1 MKAYTYTSVALAVT
15 ISLLTGCGG
24 GGGSSSNTPVA
35 TTPTTPTTPVT
46 SEPEWEA
53 GVYEPQSDFIAKCE
67 TPRTGIDPFT
77 GNAYPDTQGTAMDE
91 KLWLRSWTNDT
102 YLWYD
107 EVDDN
112 DPENFSVLAYF
123 DQLKTNELT
132 PSGTP
137 KDNFHFSQDTAE
149 YNELSQSGISS
160 GFGFDWEFGSNTVP
174 RELTVRF
181 TEPDS
186 PAAVANVPRGAKVVS
201 INGVDFVNDNTQQ
214 GVNALNDGLFPDEAG
229 TTTSFEFELIDGTT
243 MSVDITSA
251 DVSVTPVQNVKV
263 FDTENGKTGYFQF
276 NTFIVTAQEGLIE
289 AFDTFVEQNVTE
301 LVMDL
306 RYNGGGRLALASQ
319 LSYMIAGP
327 NQTNNATFETLR
339 FNDKNPTTNPIT
351 GETIRPT
358 PFYSNVI
365 DYNAGRL
372 TDTLL
377 PSLSLTRVYVIS
389 TDATCSASEAVMNA
403 LRGID
408 VEVVQIGSTTCG
420 KPYGFYP
427 TDNCGETYFTIQ
439 FQGVNNKGFG
449 DYADGFM
456 PTNTP
461 NFGFELPGCEVE
473 DDFTASLGDP
483 NEGMLSAALEFAV
496 TGACPEV
503 VSGNGMADVNA
514 LRSNQ
519 SALVGEKLIPIDT
532 SETRRENFIL
542 HNKINQPVIK
552 EQE

>member
-1 MKAYTYTSVALAVT
+1 MMKAYRYSSVALAVT
-15 ISLLTGCGG
+15 ILLLTGCGG
-24 GGGSSSNTPVA
+24 SGDSSDPSSVI
-35 TTPTTPTTPVT
+35 TTPTTPVT
-46 SEPEWEA
+46 STPEWEA
-53 GVYEPQSDFIAKCE
+53 GVYEPQSQFIAKCE
-67 TPRTGIDPFT
+67 TPRSGIDPFT
-77 GNAYPDTQGTAMDE
+77 GDPYPDTQGTAMDE

-112 DPENFSVLAYF
+112 DPESFSVLAYF

-137 KDNFHFSQDTAE
+137 KDNFHFSQDTAD

-160 GFGFDWEFGSNTVP
+160 GFGFSWEFGSTTVP
-174 RELTVRF
+174 RELIVRF
-181 TEPDS
+181 TEPGS
-186 PAAVANVPRGAKVVS
+186 PAALANVPRGAKVVG

-214 GVNALNDGLFPDEAG
+214 GVDTINDGLFPDDAG
-229 TTTSFEFELIDGTT
+229 TTTNFRFELIDGTT
-243 MSVDITSA
+243 LSVDITS
-251 DVSVTPVQNVKV
+251 DDISVRPVQNVKV
-263 FDTENGKTGYFQF
+263 LDTENGKAGYFQF
-276 NTFIVTAQEGLIE
+276 NSFIVTAQEDLID
-289 AFDTFVEQNVTE
+289 AFDRFVEENVTE

-319 LSYMIAGP
+319 LSYMVAGP

-339 FNDKNPTTNPIT
+339 FNDKSSTTNPVT

-365 DYNAGRL
+365 DYNAGLL

-408 VEVVQIGSTTCG
+408 IEVVQIGSTTCG

-456 PTNTP
+456 PTTTP
-461 NFGFELPGCEVE
+461 NFDFELPGCEVE
-473 DDFTASLGDP
+473 DDFTASLGDVD
-483 NEGMLSAALEFAV
+483 EGMLSAALEYAA
-496 TGACPEV
+496 TGSCPVV
-503 VSGNGMADVNA
+503 VSGNGTAQVNA
-514 LRSNQ
+514 QRSNQ
-519 SALVGEKLIPIDT
+519 NALTGEKLIPIDT
-532 SETRRENFIL
+532 PDTRRDNFVL
-542 HNKINQPVIK
+542 HNKINQPII
-552 EQE
+552 QEEK

>member
-1 MKAYTYTSVALAVT
+1 MV
-15 ISLLTGCGG
+15 
-24 GGGSSSNTPVA
+24 
-35 TTPTTPTTPVT
+35 
-46 SEPEWEA
+46 
-53 GVYEPQSDFIAKCE
+53 
-67 TPRTGIDPFT
+67 
-77 GNAYPDTQGTAMDE
+77 
-91 KLWLRSWTNDT
+91 
-102 YLWYD
+102 
-107 EVDDN
+107 
-112 DPENFSVLAYF
+112 
-123 DQLKTNELT
+123 
-132 PSGTP
+132 
-137 KDNFHFSQDTAE
+137 
-149 YNELSQSGISS
+149 
-160 GFGFDWEFGSNTVP
+160 
-174 RELTVRF
+174 
-181 TEPDS
+181 
-186 PAAVANVPRGAKVVS
+186 
-201 INGVDFVNDNTQQ
+201 
-214 GVNALNDGLFPDEAG
+214 
-229 TTTSFEFELIDGTT
+229 
-243 MSVDITSA
+243 
-251 DVSVTPVQNVKV
+251 
-263 FDTENGKTGYFQF
+263 
-276 NTFIVTAQEGLIE
+276 
-289 AFDTFVEQNVTE
+289 
-301 LVMDL
+301 
-306 RYNGGGRLALASQ
+306 
-319 LSYMIAGP
+319 AGP
-327 NQTNNATFETLR
+327 NQTTNATFETLR

-365 DYNAGRL
+365 DYNAGLL

-427 TDNCGETYFTIQ
+427 TDNCGDTYFTIQ

-461 NFGFELPGCEVE
+461 NFDFELPGCEVE

-483 NEGMLSAALEFAV
+483 NEGMLSAALEFAA
-496 TGACPEV
+496 TGSCPEV
-503 VSGNGMADVNA
+503 VSSNGMADVNA

-532 SETRRENFIL
+532 PEMRRENFIL

>member
-53 GVYEPQSDFIAKCE
+53 GVYEPQSEFIAKCE

-112 DPENFSVLAYF
+112 DPENFSTLAYF

-160 GFGFDWEFGSNTVP
+160 GFGFSWEFGSNTVP
-174 RELTVRF
+174 RELTVRY
-181 TEPDS
+181 TEPGS

-201 INGVDFVNDNTQQ
+201 INGIDFVNDNSQQ
-214 GVNALNDGLFPDEAG
+214 GVDALNDGLFPNDAG
-229 TTTSFEFELIDGTT
+229 TTTSFEFELIDGTN

-251 DVSVTPVQNVKV
+251 DINVTPVQNVKV

-289 AFDTFVEQNVTE
+289 AFDTFVEENVTE

-319 LSYMIAGP
+319 LSYMVAGP
-327 NQTNNATFETLR
+327 NQTNNATFETLQ

-351 GETIRPT
+351 GQSISPT
-358 PFYSNVI
+358 PFYRNVI
-365 DYNAGRL
+365 DYNAGLL

-461 NFGFELPGCEVE
+461 NFDFELPGCEVE

-483 NEGMLSAALEFAV
+483 NEGMLSAALEFSA
-496 TGACPEV
+496 TGSCPEV
-503 VSGNGMADVNA
+503 VSGNGTADVNA

-532 SETRRENFIL
+532 PEKRKANFVL
-542 HNKINQPVIK
+542 HNKINQLVIK

>member
-1 MKAYTYTSVALAVT
+1 MMKAYRYSSVALAVT
-15 ISLLTGCGG
+15 ILLLTGCGG
-24 GGGSSSNTPVA
+24 SGGSSDPSPA
-35 TTPTTPTTPVT
+35 ITTPTTPVT
-46 SEPEWEA
+46 SAPEWEA
-53 GVYEPQSDFIAKCE
+53 GVYEPQSQFIAKCE
-67 TPRTGIDPFT
+67 TPRSGIDPFT
-77 GNAYPDTQGTAMDE
+77 GDPHPDTQGTAMDE

-112 DPENFSVLAYF
+112 DPESFSVLAYF

-137 KDNFHFSQDTAE
+137 KDNFHFSQDTAD

-160 GFGFDWEFGSNTVP
+160 GFGFSWEFGSTTVP
-174 RELTVRF
+174 RELIVRF
-181 TEPDS
+181 TEPGS
-186 PAAVANVPRGAKVVS
+186 PAALANVPRGAKVVG
-201 INGVDFVNDNTQQ
+201 INGVDFVNNNTQQ
-214 GVNALNDGLFPDEAG
+214 GVDTINDGLFPDDAG
-229 TTTSFEFELIDGTT
+229 TTTNFRFELIDGTT
-243 MSVDITSA
+243 LSVDITS
-251 DVSVTPVQNVKV
+251 DDISVRPVQNVKV
-263 FDTENGKTGYFQF
+263 LDTENGKAGYFQF
-276 NTFIVTAQEGLIE
+276 NSFIVTAQEDLID
-289 AFDTFVEQNVTE
+289 AFDRFVEENVTE

-319 LSYMIAGP
+319 LSYMVAGP

-339 FNDKNPTTNPIT
+339 FNDKSPTTNPVT

-365 DYNAGRL
+365 DYNAGLL

-456 PTNTP
+456 PTTTP
-461 NFGFELPGCEVE
+461 NFDFELPGCEVE
-473 DDFTASLGDP
+473 DDFTASLGDVD
-483 NEGMLSAALEFAV
+483 EGMLSAALEYAA
-496 TGACPEV
+496 TGSCPVV
-503 VSGNGMADVNA
+503 VSGNGTAHMNA
-514 LRSNQ
+514 QRSNQ
-519 SALVGEKLIPIDT
+519 NALTGEKLIPIDT
-532 SETRRENFIL
+532 PDTRRDNFVL
-542 HNKINQPVIK
+542 HNKINQPII
-552 EQE
+552 QEEK

>member
-1 MKAYTYTSVALAVT
+1 MKAYTYSSVALAVT

-35 TTPTTPTTPVT
+35 TTPTTPVT

-77 GNAYPDTQGTAMDE
+77 GSAYPDTQGTAMDE

-123 DQLKTNELT
+123 NQLKTNELT

-160 GFGFDWEFGSNTVP
+160 GFGFDWESGSNTVP

-181 TEPDS
+181 TEPGS
-186 PAAVANVPRGAKVVS
+186 PAAAANVPRGAKVVS

-276 NTFIVTAQEGLIE
+276 NTFIVTAQEGLID

-319 LSYMIAGP
+319 LSYMVAGP

-339 FNDKNPTTNPIT
+339 FNDKNPTTDPIT

-461 NFGFELPGCEVE
+461 NFDFELPGCEVE

-483 NEGMLSAALEFAV
+483 NEGMLSAALEFAA

-532 SETRRENFIL
+532 PETRRENFIL

>member
-1 MKAYTYTSVALAVT
+1 MKAYVYSSVALAVT
-15 ISLLTGCGG
+15 ISLLAGCGG
-24 GGGSSSNTPVA
+24 GGGSSNTPPVV
-35 TTPTTPTTPVT
+35 TTPTTPVT
-46 SEPEWEA
+46 PDPEWER
-53 GVYEPQSDFIAKCE
+53 GVYEPQSQFIAKCE
-67 TPRTGIDPFT
+67 TPRSGIDPFT

-160 GFGFDWEFGSNTVP
+160 GFGFDWEFGSTTVP

-181 TEPDS
+181 TEPGS
-186 PAAVANVPRGAKVVS
+186 PAASANVPRGAKVVS

-214 GVNALNDGLFPDEAG
+214 GVDTINDGLFPDDAG
-229 TTTSFEFELIDGTT
+229 TTTSFEFELVDGTT
-243 MSVDITSA
+243 LSADITS
-251 DVSVTPVQNVKV
+251 DDISVTPVQNVKV
-263 FDTENGKTGYFQF
+263 LNTDNGKVGYFQF
-276 NTFIVTAQEGLIE
+276 NSFIVTAQEGLID
-289 AFDTFVEQNVTE
+289 AFDTFVDENVTE

-319 LSYMIAGP
+319 LSYMVAGP
-327 NQTNNATFETLR
+327 NQTNDATFETLR
-339 FNDKNPTTNPIT
+339 FNDKNPTTNPVT
-351 GETIRPT
+351 GQSISPT
-358 PFYSNVI
+358 PFYSTVI
-365 DYNAGRL
+365 DYNEGLL
-372 TDTLL
+372 TNTLL

-456 PTNTP
+456 PTSTP
-461 NFGFELPGCEVE
+461 NFDFELPGCEVE
-473 DDFTASLGDP
+473 DDFTTSLGEP
-483 NEGMLSAALEFAV
+483 EEGMLAATLEYAA
-496 TGACPEV
+496 TGSCPVV
-503 VSGNGMADVNA
+503 VSGNGIADVKA
-514 LRSNQ
+514 LRSDQ
-519 SALVGEKLIPIDT
+519 SGLVGETLIPIDT
-532 SETRRENFIL
+532 PNTRRDNFVL
-542 HNKINQPVIK
+542 QNKINQPVI
-552 EQE
+552 QERK